1 MLITNYVPNKEY
13 MYLIFVTYFESFLHT
28 FYVKDKIFTCF
39 CATAMVSKAPLC
51 EKEVVGIIESA

>member
-13 MYLIFVTYFESFLHT
+13 ILFSLHT
-28 FYVKDKIFTCF
+28 LKVFSILFYVKDKIFTCF